1 MLTLAA
7 LVAVGLFAGGLASQA
22 QDNTNLPPAG
32 GPPGGGMRGRMPNF
46 DTVAKQLELTDDQKP
61 KVKPIWDDLQQK
73 QRDVRQDTNLDRTE
87 KQAKV
92 KELRDAATVKLK
104 EILTPEQLT
113 KWEKVGQ
120 RRPPQAA
127 PPAAQA
133 APADAPAKK

>member
-7 LVAVGLFAGGLASQA
+7 LVAVGLFAGGMAAQA
-22 QDNTNLPPAG
+22 QDNTNT
-32 GPPGGGMRGRMPNF
+32 PPGGGMRGRVISF

-73 QRDVRQDTNLDRTE
+73 QRDIRQDTNLDRTE

-104 EILTPEQLT
+104 AILTPEQLA

-120 RRPPQAA
+120 RRPPQVVPPAAATPVAPTA
-127 PPAAQA
+127 PPASK
-133 APADAPAKK
+133 D